1 LLRLKVVLVT
11 KKLSNLEMSKNSSTR
26 IKNLG
31 KKVLYHML
39 TLKNSRTS
47 IVSLKVILIIMM
59 VYSRQLGKLL
69 MIKKLQK
76 LQLKKNAT
84 KEILMNY
91 QENF

>member
-26 IKNLG
+26 IKILG

-76 LQLKKNAT
+76 SQLKKNAT

>member
-1 LLRLKVVLVT
+1 
-11 KKLSNLEMSKNSSTR
+11 
-26 IKNLG
+26 
-31 KKVLYHML
+31 ML

-91 QENF
+91 QENFWLKTGQELNMLNIGKHTVMDQN

>member
-11 KKLSNLEMSKNSSTR
+11 KKLSNSEMSKNSSTR

-31 KKVLYHML
+31 KKVLYHTL

-59 VYSRQLGKLL
+59 EYSRQLGKSI

-76 LQLKKNAT
+76 LQLKKIAT
-84 KEILMNY
+84 KETLMNY

>member
-1 LLRLKVVLVT
+1 MVLVT

-26 IKNLG
+26 IKILG

-76 LQLKKNAT
+76 SQLKKNAT